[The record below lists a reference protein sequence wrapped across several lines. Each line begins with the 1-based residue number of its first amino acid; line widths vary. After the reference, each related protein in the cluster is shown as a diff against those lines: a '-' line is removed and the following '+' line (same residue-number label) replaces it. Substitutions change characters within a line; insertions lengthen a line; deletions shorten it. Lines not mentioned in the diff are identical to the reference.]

1 VRRRRATGWIAGT
14 LIVVFSAGGVA
25 SAAEPMGGQPLNVF
39 SGVTTDSAGP
49 GGLQAR
55 FDGQTAGQ
63 FVNPASNATPAG
75 FHIAMP
81 IPGPTTLYGPTDPA
95 QLSSSVF
102 NEQPPGGQPVV
113 SGSGAPGAPLVLTD
127 TYTAGT
133 SPALT
138 IDERLEYVNG
148 NPWFS
153 ASYTVSNPS
162 GPVTFRPTLAAHLF
176 IAGGNPGYGV
186 FVPGPPRLVSGINDV
201 VGDGGAFQD
210 QGSTPFLNY
219 QEDQASNIWGAL
231 TTGFNNS
238 VNPVLVDPGIGIQW
252 PDTTLGLGAAPVTFQ
267 AAVIVGGFNGMTL
280 SPTAANQAP
289 STQATV
295 TATVENHGKP
305 AAGVPVRYAINGVN
319 SLSGTVTSD
328 ASGLA
333 RISWTSTQLGM
344 DTVSA
349 YPDSNGN
356 GVRDA
361 GEILR
366 NADITWRFPRPVFG
380 KTANLSRVTGT
391 IIVNT
396 PGPGGPVT
404 VPGSVQV
411 PINSIIDTSK
421 GAVHLITARNITGG
435 TQAGNFHGGK
445 FKLRQKKTKARKGHK
460 GRHHQTADLILLGKS
475 VSCPANGTKA
485 NAARRRHR
493 GRVWGNARGSFRTVG
508 QNSAATV
515 KGTKWLVQDSC
526 SGTLT
531 RVVRGTVIVQDFVH
545 HKTVIVKKGHKY
557 LARFR

>member
-1 VRRRRATGWIAGT
+1 LRRRRATSWIAGT
-14 LIVVFSAGGVA
+14 LIAVFSAGGVA
-25 SAAEPMGGQPLNVF
+25 SAATHMGGHPLDVS
-39 SGVTTDSAGP
+39 SGVTSDSAGA

-55 FDGQTAGQ
+55 FDGQAGGQ
-63 FVNPASNATPAG
+63 FADPAADATAAG
-75 FHIAMP
+75 FHVAILS
-81 IPGPTTLYGPTDPA
+81 PGPTTLYGPTDPA
-95 QLSSSVF
+95 QLSSTAFS
-102 NEQPPGGQPVV
+102 QTAAPVV
-113 SGSGAPGAPLVLTD
+113 TGSGTANDPLHLTT
-127 TYTAGT
+127 TYTAG
-133 SPALT
+133 SLLS
-138 IDERLEYVNG
+138 IQEDLSYVNG
-148 NPWFS
+148 DGAFV
-153 ASYTVSNPS
+153 ATYTVSNS
-162 GPVTFRPTLAAHLF
+162 SAAPVTFRPTMAAHLS
-176 IAGGNPGYGV
+176 IAGATQGYGV

-210 QGSTPFLNY
+210 QPPTPFQHY

-231 TTGFNNS
+231 TTGFNDT

-252 PDTTLGLGAAPVTFQ
+252 PDTTLALGALITYK

-305 AAGVPVRYAINGVN
+305 AAGVPVRYAINGVS

-380 KTANLSRVTGT
+380 KTANLTRVTGT

-421 GAVHLITARNITGG
+421 GTVHLITARNVTGG

-460 GRHHQTADLILLGKS
+460 GRHHQTADLIVLGKS
-475 VSCPANGTKA
+475 VSCPAHGTKA

-493 GRVWGNARGSFRTVG
+493 GHVWGNARGSFRTVG

-531 RVVRGTVIVQDFVH
+531 RVVRGTVFVQDFVH

>member
-1 VRRRRATGWIAGT
+1 LRRRRATSWIVGT
-14 LIVVFSAGGVA
+14 LIAVFAAGGVA
-25 SAAEPMGGQPLNVF
+25 SAATHMGGSPLDVS
-39 SGVTTDSAGP
+39 SGVTSDTAGP

-55 FDGQTAGQ
+55 FAGQ
-63 FVNPASNATPAG
+63 AGGQFADPAADATPAG
-75 FHIAMP
+75 FHVAI
-81 IPGPTTLYGPTDPA
+81 GSKLYGPADPA
-95 QLSSSVF
+95 QLSSTLPFS
-102 NEQPPGGQPVV
+102 EQPPGGHPVV
-113 SGSGAPGAPLVLTD
+113 IPGDPLVLTD
-127 TYTAGT
+127 TYTAG
-133 SPALT
+133 ALT

-162 GPVTFRPTLAAHLF
+162 GPTVTFRPTLAAHLF

-210 QGSTPFLNY
+210 QGPTPILHY
-219 QEDQASNIWGAL
+219 QEDQASSIWGAL
-231 TTGFNNS
+231 TTGFNDT
-238 VNPVLVDPGIGIQW
+238 VNPALVDPGIGIQW
-252 PDTTLGLGAAPVTFQ
+252 PDTTLAAGATPVTFQ

-280 SPTAANQAP
+280 SPIVADQAP

-305 AAGVPVRYAINGVN
+305 AAGVPVRYTISGVN

-333 RISWTSTQLGM
+333 QISWTSTQLGA
-344 DTVSA
+344 DTLSA

-380 KTANLSRVTGT
+380 KTANISRLTGKIT
-391 IIVNT
+391 IDP
-396 PGPGGPVT
+396 PGPGGPVI
-404 VPGSVQV
+404 VPGSAQV
-411 PINSIIDTSK
+411 PINTIINASK
-421 GAVHLITARNITGG
+421 GTVHLITARNVTGG
-435 TQAGNFHGGK
+435 TQAGNFHGGT
-445 FKLRQKKTKARKGHK
+445 FKVRQKKTKRRKGRK
-460 GRHHQTADLILLGKS
+460 GRHHQTADLVLRGKS
-475 VSCPANGTKA
+475 VNCPAHGTKA

-493 GRVWGNARGSFRTVG
+493 GRLWGDAHGSFRTVG

-515 KGTKWLVQDSC
+515 KGTHWLVQDTC
-526 SGTLT
+526 AGTLT